1 MNFLIHQLLTLN
13 YFNHLWKNLM
23 FQRGGHTSLLSYLF
37 QNSPLRTASVILSSR
52 LTRKPMNKPSTFQI
66 IMKRFLLV
74 FGCGAILAASVS
86 CTKDT
91 TVAPEVKK
99 GAIEIIASVDG
110 TRTSLE
116 GANVLWSAN
125 DALGIFSGT
134 KFVNAQFTTTDDKS
148 ASATF
153 TGDATDAEG
162 TEAAK
167 AFAYYPYAAGAT
179 LEGTTVSGLE
189 IPAEQTFSEGTFATT
204 LNPMAA
210 VGEDHTT
217 LAFRSVAAVLR
228 FKLTGTDTFNKLILT
243 GNNGESIAGAYALD
257 FSGDVPAMTFSGD
270 GKSITVKCA
279 SDMTLKADVATVI
292 HFVVPAGIEFSQGIS
307 LKIVRNQFDYD
318 EYAYVDKEILTR
330 TFTTPLTTAANKLY
344 NVTEF
349 KVEDLSKGMDA
360 NLRAYLLKEYDA
372 NKDGLLS
379 QAEAESVT
387 EIYSAGF
394 DGNVSS
400 LGYIERLPNLAE
412 LVINSNCQELYGLT
426 LSNNTKLTKVTL
438 SPTNGLWS
446 RLEVNNLP
454 ALESFELNFSNDQA
468 NLSKIDLS
476 NCTALKKVV
485 IKGAKSLET
494 LDLTG
499 SASTVEMFWLQSCPK
514 MTTVDI
520 HEMHITT
527 FASADYASSG
537 TNMFADGTMIIATL
551 AQKSAMAD
559 RYSDYDVSVTWWCVD
574 EERTEVAENVDP
586 VLRAAILGDDE
597 INPAGEVN
605 TVITAEMAAKVTAIN
620 ILSFQSIEGLASF
633 EGLDAFP
640 NLTKLNIQGSGQLDA
655 IDLSA
660 YTNLTDITMSP
671 SKGYNS
677 IKLPSS
683 VVKFTSICSGF
694 SSIGPLALDLT
705 SYTNLEV
712 VMVANNASG
721 STNKLASL
729 NCKGLSKLHTLYA
742 GNCASVNISGC
753 DLLQTYNKGND
764 SGATPGF
771 AWAGSSG
778 SQTITVGSEAQRDA
792 LKASYAAEWWDENPY
807 NNWIVE

>member
-1 MNFLIHQLLTLN
+1 
-13 YFNHLWKNLM
+13 
-23 FQRGGHTSLLSYLF
+23 
-37 QNSPLRTASVILSSR
+37 
-52 LTRKPMNKPSTFQI
+52 MNKPSTFQI

-551 AQKSAMAD
+551 AQKSAMASQ
-559 RYSDYDVSVTWWCVD
+559 YSDYGVSVTWWCVD
-574 EERTEVAENVDP
+574 EERTEAAASMNA
-586 VLRAAILGDDE
+586 VLRKAILDDE
-597 INPAGEVN
+597 TVNPVGDIN
-605 TVITAEMAAKVTAIN
+605 TVITEEMLAKVTEIN
-620 ILSFQSIEGLASF
+620 ITTSMDATGLTLD
-633 EGLDAFP
+633 GLDLCT
-640 NLTKLNIQGSGQLDA
+640 NLTKLSINAWQVSLGD

-660 YTNLTDITMSP
+660 FTKLTDVTMSP
-671 SKGYNS
+671 TAGY
-677 IKLPSS
+677 
-683 VVKFTSICSGF
+683 TSIQLPDGIKSF
-694 SSIGPLALDLT
+694 KSIIKYANHEPVGPTTLDLT
-705 SYTNLEV
+705 QYTDLEYVSVMDSYGEPAAL
-712 VMVANNASG
+712 
-721 STNKLASL
+721 KSL
-729 NCKGLSKLHTLYA
+729 NVSGLSKLALLYVGGTA
-742 GNCASVNISGC
+742 EVNIANCPLLTTCIQNYGTYESGF
-753 DLLQTYNKGND
+753 YW
-764 SGATPGF
+764 SGYD
-771 AWAGSSG
+771 
-778 SQTITVGSEAQRDA
+778 SQTIIVESEAKRDQ
-792 LKASYAAEWWDENPY
+792 LKTSWKEVMGYGEENPA
-807 NNWIVE
+807 NAWTIQ

>member
-1 MNFLIHQLLTLN
+1 M
-13 YFNHLWKNLM
+13 
-23 FQRGGHTSLLSYLF
+23 
-37 QNSPLRTASVILSSR
+37 
-52 LTRKPMNKPSTFQI
+52 
-66 IMKRFLLV
+66 
-74 FGCGAILAASVS
+74 
-86 CTKDT
+86 
-91 TVAPEVKK
+91 
-99 GAIEIIASVDG
+99 
-110 TRTSLE
+110 E
-116 GANVLWSAN
+116 GADVRWSAN

-134 KFVNAQFTTTDDKS
+134 KFVNAKFTTKDDNA

-189 IPAEQTFSEGTFATT
+189 IPAVQTFAEGTFATT

-210 VGEDHTT
+210 VGEDHTS
-217 LAFRSVAAVLR
+217 LAFRSVGAVLR

-243 GNNGESIAGAYALD
+243 GNNDESIAGAYALD
-257 FSGDVPAMTFSGD
+257 FSGEVPAMTFSGE
-270 GKSITVKCA
+270 GKSITVTCA
-279 SDMTLKADVATVI
+279 SDVTLKTDVATEV
-292 HFVVPAGIEFSQGIS
+292 HFVVPAGIEFTKGVS
-307 LKIVRNQFDYD
+307 LKIVHSYYSWDAGDVN
-318 EYAYVDKEILTR
+318 KEILTR
-330 TFTTPLTTAANKLY
+330 KFTTPLTTAANKLY

-349 KVEDLSKGMDA
+349 KAEDLSSGMDT
-360 NLRAYLLKEYDA
+360 NLRAYLLSEYDA
-372 NKDGLLS
+372 NGDGLLS

-387 EIYSAGF
+387 EIYSTGF
-394 DGNVSS
+394 GGKVKS
-400 LGYIERLPNLAE
+400 LMYIERFPNLE
-412 LVINSNCQELYGLT
+412 VLVVNSNCDELNGIT
-426 LSNNTKLTKVTL
+426 LSNNKKLTRVSL
-438 SPTNGLWS
+438 SPANGLWS
-446 RLEVNNLP
+446 SLNVSGLENLTT
-454 ALESFELNFSNDQA
+454 FELKFSNDQA

-520 HEMHITT
+520 HEMPITT

-574 EERTEVAENVDP
+574 EERTEVAGNVDP

>member
-1 MNFLIHQLLTLN
+1 M
-13 YFNHLWKNLM
+13 
-23 FQRGGHTSLLSYLF
+23 
-37 QNSPLRTASVILSSR
+37 
-52 LTRKPMNKPSTFQI
+52 
-66 IMKRFLLV
+66 
-74 FGCGAILAASVS
+74 
-86 CTKDT
+86 
-91 TVAPEVKK
+91 
-99 GAIEIIASVDG
+99 
-110 TRTSLE
+110 E
-116 GANVLWSAN
+116 GADVRWSAN

-134 KFVNAQFTTTDDKS
+134 KFVNAKFTTKDDNA

-189 IPAEQTFSEGTFATT
+189 IPAVQTFAEGTFATT

-210 VGEDHTT
+210 VGEDHTS
-217 LAFRSVAAVLR
+217 LAFRSVGAVLR

-243 GNNGESIAGAYALD
+243 GNNDESIAGAYALD
-257 FSGDVPAMTFSGD
+257 FSGEVPAMTFSGE
-270 GKSITVKCA
+270 GKSITVTCA
-279 SDMTLKADVATVI
+279 SDVTLKTDVATEV
-292 HFVVPAGIEFSQGIS
+292 HFVVPAGIEFTKGVS
-307 LKIVRNQFDYD
+307 LKIVHSYYSWDAGDVN
-318 EYAYVDKEILTR
+318 KEILTR
-330 TFTTPLTTAANKLY
+330 KFTTPLTTAANKLY

-349 KVEDLSKGMDA
+349 KAEDLSSGMDT
-360 NLRAYLLKEYDA
+360 NLRAYLLSEYDA
-372 NKDGLLS
+372 NGDGLLS

-387 EIYSAGF
+387 EIYSTGF
-394 DGNVSS
+394 GGKVKS
-400 LGYIERLPNLAE
+400 LMYIERFPNLE
-412 LVINSNCQELYGLT
+412 VLVVNSNCDELNGIT
-426 LSNNTKLTKVTL
+426 LSNNKKLTRVSL
-438 SPTNGLWS
+438 SPANGLWS
-446 RLEVNNLP
+446 SLNVSGLENLTT
-454 ALESFELNFSNDQA
+454 FELKFSNDQA
-468 NLSKIDLS
+468 NLSKINLS
-476 NCTALKKVV
+476 NCPALKKVV
-485 IKGAKSLET
+485 VEGAKSLET

-520 HEMHITT
+520 HEMPITT

-551 AQKSAMAD
+551 AQKSAMASQ
-559 RYSDYDVSVTWWCVD
+559 YSDYGVSVTWWCVD
-574 EERTEVAENVDP
+574 EERTEAAASMNA
-586 VLRAAILGDDE
+586 VLRKAILDDE
-597 INPAGEVN
+597 TVNPVGDIN

>member
-1 MNFLIHQLLTLN
+1 
-13 YFNHLWKNLM
+13 
-23 FQRGGHTSLLSYLF
+23 
-37 QNSPLRTASVILSSR
+37 
-52 LTRKPMNKPSTFQI
+52 
-66 IMKRFLLV
+66 MKRFLAC
-74 FGCGAILAASVS
+74 FGCAAVLAASVS

-91 TVAPEVKK
+91 TVTPEVKQ
-99 GAIEIIASVDG
+99 GAIEITASVEG

-116 GANVLWSAN
+116 GADVRWSAN

-134 KFVNAQFTTTDDKS
+134 KFVNAQFTTTDDNA

-189 IPAEQTFSEGTFATT
+189 IPAEQTFAEGTFATT

-217 LAFRSVAAVLR
+217 LAFRSVGAVLR

-243 GNNGESIAGAYALD
+243 GNNDESIAGAYALD
-257 FSGDVPAMTFSGD
+257 FSGEVPVMTFSGD

-520 HEMHITT
+520 HEMPITT
-527 FASADYASSG
+527 FASADYATSG
-537 TNMFADGTMIIATL
+537 MNMQPDGTLIIATV
-551 AQKSAMAD
+551 AQKNAMAS
-559 RYSDYDVSVTWWCVD
+559 RYSDYEVSVTWWCVD
-574 EERTEVAENVDP
+574 EERTEAAASMNA
-586 VLRAAILGDDE
+586 VLRKAILADETVNPVGD
-597 INPAGEVN
+597 VN
-605 TVITAEMAAKVTAIN
+605 TVITAEMLAKVTEIRISTAMDAT
-620 ILSFQSIEGLASF
+620 GLNLD
-633 EGLDAFP
+633 GLELCP
-640 NLTKLNIQGSGQLDA
+640 NLTTLSINAWQVSLGD
-655 IDLSA
+655 IDLSGF
-660 YTNLTDITMSP
+660 TKLTDVTMSP
-671 SKGYNS
+671 TAGYTS
-677 IKLPSS
+677 IKLPAGIKKFKS
-683 VVKFTSICSGF
+683 VISYTNHEPV
-694 SSIGPLALDLT
+694 GPTTLDLT
-705 SYTNLEV
+705 QYTDLEYVNVMDSYSKPAVLT
-712 VMVANNASG
+712 
-721 STNKLASL
+721 SL
-729 NCKGLSKLHTLYA
+729 NVSGLSKLALLYV
-742 GNCASVNISGC
+742 GGTPEVNIANC
-753 DLLQTYNKGND
+753 PLLTTCISNYGTYD
-764 SGATPGF
+764 SGF
-771 AWAGSSG
+771 YWSGSSS
-778 SQTITVGSEAQRDA
+778 SQTIIVESEAKRDQ
-792 LKASYAAEWWDENPY
+792 LKASWKKVMGYDEENPA
-807 NNWIVE
+807 NAWTIQQ

>member
-1 MNFLIHQLLTLN
+1 M
-13 YFNHLWKNLM
+13 
-23 FQRGGHTSLLSYLF
+23 
-37 QNSPLRTASVILSSR
+37 
-52 LTRKPMNKPSTFQI
+52 
-66 IMKRFLLV
+66 
-74 FGCGAILAASVS
+74 
-86 CTKDT
+86 
-91 TVAPEVKK
+91 
-99 GAIEIIASVDG
+99 
-110 TRTSLE
+110 E
-116 GANVLWSAN
+116 GADVRWSAN

-134 KFVNAQFTTTDDKS
+134 KFVNAKFTTKDDNA

-189 IPAEQTFSEGTFATT
+189 IPAVQTFAEGTFATT

-210 VGEDHTT
+210 VGEDHTS
-217 LAFRSVAAVLR
+217 LAFRSVGAVLR

-243 GNNGESIAGAYALD
+243 GNNDESIAGAYALD
-257 FSGDVPAMTFSGD
+257 FSGEVPAMTFSGE
-270 GKSITVKCA
+270 GKSITVTCA
-279 SDMTLKADVATVI
+279 SDVTLKTDVATEV
-292 HFVVPAGIEFSQGIS
+292 HFVVPAGIEFTKGVS
-307 LKIVRNQFDYD
+307 LKIVHSYYSWDAGDVN
-318 EYAYVDKEILTR
+318 KEILTR
-330 TFTTPLTTAANKLY
+330 KFTTPLTTAANKLY

-349 KVEDLSKGMDA
+349 KAEDLSSGMDT
-360 NLRAYLLKEYDA
+360 NLRAYLLSEYDA
-372 NKDGLLS
+372 NGDGLLS

-387 EIYSAGF
+387 EIYSTGF
-394 DGNVSS
+394 GGKVKS
-400 LGYIERLPNLAE
+400 LMYIERFPNLE
-412 LVINSNCQELYGLT
+412 VLVVNSNCDELNGIT
-426 LSNNTKLTKVTL
+426 LSNNKKLTRVSL
-438 SPTNGLWS
+438 SPANGLWS
-446 RLEVNNLP
+446 SLNVSGLENLTT
-454 ALESFELNFSNDQA
+454 FELKFSNDQA
-468 NLSKIDLS
+468 NLSKINLS
-476 NCTALKKVV
+476 NCPALKKVV
-485 IKGAKSLET
+485 VEGAKSLET

-520 HEMHITT
+520 HEMPITT